1 LNCRICGDA
10 LDPRRVEL
18 GYDYCL
24 KEECQRLCLKGVKLA
39 SVGVNKAADYYM
51 SAKEVAGPQLPPPT
65 SSETSEPEQSD
76 PTAAGDEPLPRPAVG
91 DRRRPTTTLERLRAL
106 ESKLDRDLKRSFER
120 FERGEI
126 TSGEMEREC
135 DRLIASF
142 NQIVMAENIRFRS
155 MLRPRRSRTR

>member
-1 LNCRICGDA
+1 MNCRICGDA

-51 SAKEVAGPQLPPPT
+51 SADELAGPHLPPPT
-65 SSETSEPEQSD
+65 SSDTSEPAPPVPSD
-76 PTAAGDEPLPRPAVG
+76 ACEAPPAQPG
-91 DRRRPTTTLERLRAL
+91 ARDGRRPTTTLERLRAL

-135 DRLIASF
+135 DRLTAAF
-142 NQIVMAENIRFRS
+142 NQVVTAENIRFRS
-155 MLRPRRSRTR
+155 MLRPRRARTR